1 MPNIGKIITTAAA
14 IVSVASAIGAYA
26 VLPYR
31 ISQDEEKI
39 TEILE
44 QQRQYSR
51 DVSEIKVMLGRLEE
65 RTKALQATLDRRI
78 PPPRLAT
85 PRDNEQ

>member
-1 MPNIGKIITTAAA
+1 MVNFGKVIAAVA
-14 IVSVASAIGAYA
+14 AVVSIASAVGAYA
-26 VLPYR
+26 IIPYR
-31 ISQDEEKI
+31 LTQDELQI
-39 TEILE
+39 SAILE

-85 PRDNEQ
+85 PRDNEP